1 MKGVSFI
8 TDETRKKRFVQIDLE
23 RLEKSQEKIGEFLDL
38 IIAESRK
45 NDPEISWESLK
56 TQLENEGKI

>member
-23 RLEKSQEKIGEFLDL
+23 KLEKNQEEIGELLDL
-38 IIAESRK
+38 IIVESRK
-45 NDPEISWESLK
+45 NDPEISWEDLK
-56 TQLENEGKI
+56 KQLV